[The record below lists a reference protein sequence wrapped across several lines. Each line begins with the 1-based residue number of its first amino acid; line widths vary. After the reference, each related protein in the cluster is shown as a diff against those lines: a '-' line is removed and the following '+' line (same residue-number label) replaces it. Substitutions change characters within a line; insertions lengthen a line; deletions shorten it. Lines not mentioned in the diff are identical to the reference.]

1 MKVSCVKGQW
11 EVKGDPRC
19 KGASSGSSKNKNPTY
34 SEPSKNSCPKF
45 YEIPHGWMECHQ
57 GSEPVE
63 CMLMCDKGYTADVNY
78 FSQVFADCENGN
90 MYPPG
95 TKLTERHDITLLRT
109 IR

>member
-1 MKVSCVKGQW
+1 
-11 EVKGDPRC
+11 
-19 KGASSGSSKNKNPTY
+19 
-34 SEPSKNSCPKF
+34 
-45 YEIPHGWMECHQ
+45 MECHQ

-95 TKLTERHDITLLRT
+95 KFLQKLI
-109 IR
+109 